1 MQRPRVFIDI
11 IIFTILEALLML
23 LMEQLQQSF
32 YLSRA
37 ALSLLRFYD
46 NREKVQLIRTDG
58 GSGLARLSG
67 DADLVMLLR

>member
-1 MQRPRVFIDI
+1 MSVVIDVKPRYSQ
-11 IIFTILEALLML
+11 
-23 LMEQLQQSF
+23 QLHS
-32 YLSRA
+32 LSC
-37 ALSLLRFYD
+37 FYD